1 MDQSKFGIAATACTS
16 GEIKMKYK
24 TFFYLALAFFI
35 GVSALSIILPH
46 LAQAQKS
53 ASPLPVQTEGDIDAA
68 VVTGELWKLGF
79 TVENNPLSYT
89 SLIGRVAG
97 EVATFRS
104 NRSTT
109 DIYYIFPAP
118 ATSKTIQSA
127 KFYILD
133 RTGTYPAN
141 ATLTLQTFNFAG
153 ALQRTV
159 SAASVDL
166 QTSATGT
173 WNSLPLSGTAANLQ
187 ISPGEFLAFHFNLSG
202 APSNDLNVRPIFEIE
217 VQ

>member
-1 MDQSKFGIAATACTS
+1 
-16 GEIKMKYK
+16 MKYK
-24 TFFYLALAFFI
+24 TFFYLTLALFA

-53 ASPLPVQTEGDIDAA
+53 ASPLPVQTEDDIDAA

-79 TVENNPLSYT
+79 TVENSPLTYN

-104 NRSTT
+104 NQGTT

-133 RTGTYPAN
+133 RTGAYPAN

-153 ALQRTV
+153 ALQHTV
-159 SAASVDL
+159 SAASVNL

-173 WNSLPLSGTAANLQ
+173 WTTLPLSATATNLQ
-187 ISPGEFLAFHFNLSG
+187 ISPGEFLAFHFTLSG
-202 APSNDLNVRPIFEIE
+202 APGNDLNVRPIFEVE